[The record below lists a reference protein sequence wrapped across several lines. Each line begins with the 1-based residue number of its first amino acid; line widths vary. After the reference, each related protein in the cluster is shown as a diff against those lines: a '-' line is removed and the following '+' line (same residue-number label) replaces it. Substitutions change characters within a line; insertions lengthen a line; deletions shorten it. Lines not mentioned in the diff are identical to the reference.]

1 MQHDFEDIEVKQ
13 NAPELL
19 EKALV
24 STRRLCMIGTGAM
37 SDPYMPCEE
46 KLRLTRRCLEII
58 DRHGFGVTVQTK
70 SDMILRDADLL
81 CSINSKAKAVV
92 QMTLTTYDED
102 LCRILEPNV
111 CTTKRRYEVLEAMQ
125 KNGIPTVVWF
135 TPVLPFINDTEE
147 NLRGILSYCFDA
159 GVKGIIC
166 MGIGT
171 TLRDGDREYFY
182 SALDRHFPGMKQR
195 YISQYGNE
203 YICNSVNNGRLMS
216 IFCNECE
223 KHGVMY
229 EPDKVFAYLY
239 EFPEKNE
246 QLSFF

>member
-1 MQHDFEDIEVKQ
+1 MLK
-13 NAPELL
+13 
-19 EKALV
+19 
-24 STRRLCMIGTGAM
+24 
-37 SDPYMPCEE
+37 
-46 KLRLTRRCLEII
+46 
-58 DRHGFGVTVQTK
+58 
-70 SDMILRDADLL
+70 
-81 CSINSKAKAVV
+81 
-92 QMTLTTYDED
+92 
-102 LCRILEPNV
+102 
-111 CTTKRRYEVLEAMQ
+111 AMQ

-171 TLRDGDREYFY
+171 TMRDGDREYFY

-229 EPDKVFAYLY
+229 EPAKVFSYLY

>member
-1 MQHDFEDIEVKQ
+1 
-13 NAPELL
+13 
-19 EKALV
+19 
-24 STRRLCMIGTGAM
+24 
-37 SDPYMPCEE
+37 
-46 KLRLTRRCLEII
+46 
-58 DRHGFGVTVQTK
+58 
-70 SDMILRDADLL
+70 
-81 CSINSKAKAVV
+81 
-92 QMTLTTYDED
+92 
-102 LCRILEPNV
+102 
-111 CTTKRRYEVLEAMQ
+111 
-125 KNGIPTVVWF
+125 
-135 TPVLPFINDTEE
+135 
-147 NLRGILSYCFDA
+147 
-159 GVKGIIC
+159 

-195 YISQYGNE
+195 YISQYSNE

-229 EPDKVFAYLY
+229 EPAKVFSYLY